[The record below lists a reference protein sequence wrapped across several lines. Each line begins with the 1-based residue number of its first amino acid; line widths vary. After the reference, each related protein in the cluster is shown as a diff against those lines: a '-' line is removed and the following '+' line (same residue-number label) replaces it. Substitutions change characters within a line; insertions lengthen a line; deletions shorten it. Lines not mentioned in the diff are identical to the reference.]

1 MVVSERG
8 KFRYSC
14 CMPVRIMFSSF
25 PFPVVISIFLLA
37 AAGVWIAGI
46 HLSEATDTFCSRFDL
61 GEALGGMIF
70 LAIVTNLPEVAITA
84 SGALRHDLS
93 IAVGNILGGI
103 AIQTVVLVLL
113 DAVGLSKTAPLSCR
127 AASPAIVLEG
137 VLVIAVLAVVIMG
150 TQLPA
155 SLIFARITP
164 AGGMIVLLWLTGVWI
179 ISKRRNFTWPEQ
191 EIERDKLEEQCE
203 PSAKRNNGPAGTAG
217 RSMAHT
223 IMVFVA
229 GALATLLCGVM
240 LEITSEA
247 LAHRVGM
254 SGVVFGATAL
264 AAATALPEVS
274 TGLTA
279 VKLGDY
285 RMAVSDVLG
294 GNAFLPVLFP
304 MASILSGQAVLPLA
318 QKTDIYLSSLGIL
331 LTAVYMTGLIYRP
344 TRQIARMG
352 IDSFAVLLL
361 YLIGVAGLAVM
372 SSG

>member
-1 MVVSERG
+1 
-8 KFRYSC
+8 
-14 CMPVRIMFSSF
+14 
-25 PFPVVISIFLLA
+25 
-37 AAGVWIAGI
+37 
-46 HLSEATDTFCSRFDL
+46 
-61 GEALGGMIF
+61 
-70 LAIVTNLPEVAITA
+70 
-84 SGALRHDLS
+84 
-93 IAVGNILGGI
+93 
-103 AIQTVVLVLL
+103 
-113 DAVGLSKTAPLSCR
+113 
-127 AASPAIVLEG
+127 
-137 VLVIAVLAVVIMG
+137 MG

-179 ISKRRNFTWPEQ
+179 ISKRRNVTWPEQ

-203 PSAKRNNGPAGTAG
+203 PSAKRNDGPAGTAG